1 MSALAGFG
9 FDVHRLVPGRKL
21 ILGGV
26 IIPFE
31 LGLDGHSDADVLVHA
46 VADALLGAAGL
57 GDIGDHFPDRDP
69 SYKDAS
75 SLVLLELVGRKIR
88 SEGFE
93 TINIDCTLILE
104 KPVISGFKNK
114 MKENIARVLSMD
126 PGRVNIKA
134 TTSEGLGFTGRSE
147 GIAACAA
154 AGITSIIR
162 T

>member
-57 GDIGDHFPDRDP
+57 GDIGDHFPDSDP

-75 SLVLLELVGRKIR
+75 SLALLELVGRKIR
-88 SEGFE
+88 AEGFK
-93 TINIDCTLILE
+93 TMNIDCTLILE
-104 KPVISGFKNK
+104 KPAISAFKNE

-134 TTSEGLGFTGRSE
+134 TTSEGLGFTGRGE

-154 AGITSIIR
+154 AGITSII
-162 T
+162 

>member
-57 GDIGDHFPDRDP
+57 GDIGDHFPDSDP

-75 SLVLLELVGRKIR
+75 SLALLELIGRKIR
-88 SEGFE
+88 AEGFK
-93 TINIDCTLILE
+93 TMNIDCTLILE
-104 KPVISGFKNK
+104 KPAISGFKNE

-134 TTSEGLGFTGRSE
+134 TTSEGLGFTGRGE

-154 AGITSIIR
+154 AGITSII
-162 T
+162 

>member
-26 IIPFE
+26 IIPFK

-57 GDIGDHFPDRDP
+57 GDIGDHFPDSDP

-75 SLVLLELVGRKIR
+75 SLALLELIGRKIR
-88 SEGFE
+88 AEGFK

-104 KPVISGFKNK
+104 KPAISGYKNE

-134 TTSEGLGFTGRSE
+134 TTSEGLGFTGRGE

-154 AGITSIIR
+154 AGITSII
-162 T
+162 

>member
-1 MSALAGFG
+1 MSAFAGFG

-21 ILGGV
+21 VLGGV
-26 IIPFE
+26 AIPFK
-31 LGLDGHSDADVLVHA
+31 LGLDGHSDADVLIHA

-57 GDIGDHFPDRDP
+57 GDIGDHFPDSDP

-75 SLVLLELVGRKIR
+75 SLALLGLVEKKIR
-88 SEGFE
+88 SGGFK
-93 TINIDCTLILE
+93 TVNIDCTLILE
-104 KPVISGFKNK
+104 EPVVSGFKNQ

-134 TTSEGLGFTGRSE
+134 TTSEGLGFAGRGE

-154 AGITSIIR
+154 AGITSIIG